1 MKDGVEM
8 KRGTG
13 GYQWLNGWQVV
24 SKSLAVV
31 SNLRWYKCPNSTNVA
46 EEPKVHIRLF
56 GITAMW
62 TKRY

>member
-13 GYQWLNGWQVV
+13 GSQWFDGVAVV

-31 SNLRWYKCPNSTNVA
+31 SNLRWYKCPNSTNVDR
-46 EEPKVHIRLF
+46 EPKVHIRLL
-56 GITAMW
+56 GITANVD
-62 TKRY
+62 